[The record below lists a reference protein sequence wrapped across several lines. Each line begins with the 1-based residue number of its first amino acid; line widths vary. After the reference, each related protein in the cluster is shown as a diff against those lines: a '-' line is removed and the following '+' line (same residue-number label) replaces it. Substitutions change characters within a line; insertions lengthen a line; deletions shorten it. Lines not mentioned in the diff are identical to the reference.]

1 MNEDLP
7 PASHYRDDEID
18 LFELVEGLWARNW
31 LIAGI
36 TGAATVAGLITAL
49 LLPPS
54 YQASTQVR
62 PPDLSDLA
70 QLSELNI
77 IEITP
82 TEAFARGLNELN
94 SQHGRMRTFDALKNR
109 RPDHLPSGE
118 WSWRDLS
125 EHISIA
131 PDKNNN
137 FATVSYTNGDPGFT
151 AEVVNQLIET
161 ANQLASQTLV
171 DEVKTSLQTR
181 AVLLQQRIEQEIA
194 LEARSK
200 QDRITQLQE
209 RDKLKAL
216 ILKDQIAALR
226 AKEEQLKLDRIA
238 QLSEALSVAESLGL
252 EEPQFI
258 AQLGAGT
265 GNSLA
270 LRADML
276 GDGDPLYLRGSKM
289 LAAEIASLKAREANE
304 FTNPDIRNLEADLAM
319 LEHNR
324 EVEVLQ
330 ARTDDSAFIVGIR
343 DLRTELNQLKS
354 YLKQDFSGVRV
365 LKLDEPAVAPEAP
378 IKPRKSLIV
387 AASLVAGGMLA
398 VLIALI
404 MNVAAG
410 RRLNSQGQG

>member
-1 MNEDLP
+1 MTNDGSQAEL
-7 PASHYRDDEID
+7 YRDDEID
-18 LFELVEGLWARNW
+18 LFELVEGLWARKW
-31 LIAGI
+31 LIMGI

-49 LLPPS
+49 LLSPS

-70 QLSELNI
+70 QLSELEI
-77 IEITP
+77 VEITP

-94 SQHGRMRTFDALKNR
+94 SQHGRMRTFDAVRDSSPQDLG
-109 RPDHLPSGE
+109 DEE
-118 WSWRDLS
+118 WNWRTLS
-125 EHISIA
+125 EHINIT
-131 PDKNNN
+131 PDKGNN
-137 FATVSYTNGDPGFT
+137 FATVSYTNGD
-151 AEVVNQLIET
+151 AEFSAAVVNQLIET
-161 ANQLASQTLV
+161 ANQLATQTLV
-171 DEVKTSLQTR
+171 EEVKTSLQTK
-181 AVLLQQRIEQEIA
+181 ASLLQQRIEQEIA

-226 AKEEQLKLDRIA
+226 TKEEQLRLDRIA
-238 QLSEALSVAESLGL
+238 QLTEALSVAQSLGL

-270 LRADML
+270 IRADIE
-276 GDGDPLYLRGSKM
+276 GEGDPLYLRGARM
-289 LAAEIASLKAREANE
+289 LKAEIAALKQRSSND
-304 FTNPDIRNLEADLAM
+304 FTNPDIRNLESDLAM
-319 LEHNR
+319 LEYNR

-330 ARTDDSAFIVGIR
+330 ARADDTAFIVGIR
-343 DLRTELNQLKS
+343 DMRTELNQLKS

-365 LKLDEPAVAPEAP
+365 LKLDEPAVAPDRP

-387 AASLVAGGMLA
+387 AASLVAGGMLG
-398 VLIALI
+398 VLVALI
-404 MNVAAG
+404 MNAAAN
-410 RRLNSQGQG
+410 RRRALGGQG